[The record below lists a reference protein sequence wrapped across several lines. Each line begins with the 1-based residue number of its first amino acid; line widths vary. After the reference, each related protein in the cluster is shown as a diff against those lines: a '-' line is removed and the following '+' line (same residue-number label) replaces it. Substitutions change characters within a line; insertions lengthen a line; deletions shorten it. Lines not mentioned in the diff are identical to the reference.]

1 MRHLFIVGDSISIQ
15 YGPFLKPLVE
25 SYFHYDRKR
34 GEKQALADLDQ
45 PVGANGG
52 DSSRVLDY
60 LTQEQHQGV
69 SYDLLLLNC
78 GLHDIKTDP
87 LTGERQISPARY
99 RDNLEQIIQTARSM
113 AKALIWVST
122 TDIIDDI
129 HNSQSTSFHRFHR
142 DVLEYN
148 EIASQVMEQHEV
160 PIIDLYTFTLQFGAD
175 AYRDHAHFTEEVQ
188 RRQAEFIADY
198 LIGSGLHASSSA
210 E

>member
-25 SYFHYDRKR
+25 SHFHYDRKR

-60 LTQEQHQGV
+60 LIGEQSQGV

-99 RDNLEQIIQTARSM
+99 RDNLEQIIRTARSM
-113 AKALIWVST
+113 ANAVIWVST

-129 HNSQSTSFHRFHR
+129 HNSQSTFHRFHR

-148 EIASQVMEQHEV
+148 EIALQVMEQHEV

-188 RRQAEFIADY
+188 RSQAKYIADY
-198 LIGSGLHASSSA
+198 LIAAGLHTASPA